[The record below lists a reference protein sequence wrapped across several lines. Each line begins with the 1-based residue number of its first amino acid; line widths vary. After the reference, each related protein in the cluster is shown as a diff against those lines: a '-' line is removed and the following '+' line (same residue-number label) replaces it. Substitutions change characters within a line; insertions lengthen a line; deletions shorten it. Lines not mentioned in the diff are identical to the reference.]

1 MFSLTSIRTQLTKV
15 LQLQE
20 SPHRIALAFA
30 VGVFIAFSPTYG
42 LHTLS
47 SVFLAWAIRLNY
59 AAIILGNFVNN
70 PWTTIPI
77 LGATMWTG
85 CFILGIPDTP
95 TFSWG
100 NLSPETIMKVAM
112 PYVLPFTLGACTLGL
127 LCSLLAY
134 PLALFMITRYKKQRY
149 ISNDSTSCSKKP
161 A

>member
-1 MFSLTSIRTQLTKV
+1 MISLLSIRTQLTEV
-15 LQLQE
+15 LNLQE

-30 VGVFIAFSPTYG
+30 IGVFIAFSPTYG

-47 SVFLAWAIRLNY
+47 AVFLAWAFRLNY
-59 AAIILGNFVNN
+59 TIILLGNFVNN
-70 PWTTIPI
+70 PWTIIPI

-85 CFILGIPDTP
+85 FFILGIPGTP

-100 NLSPETIMKVAM
+100 NLSTEIIIKVAM
-112 PYVLPFTLGACTLGL
+112 PYILPFALGACTLGL

-134 PLALFMITRYKKQRY
+134 PLALLMIIQYKKQRH
-149 ISNDSTSCSKKP
+149 ISKNPTSCSKKP

>member
-30 VGVFIAFSPTYG
+30 IGVFIAFSPTYG
-42 LHTLS
+42 LHILS
-47 SVFLAWAIRLNY
+47 SVFLDWAPRRNY
-59 AAIILGNFVNN
+59 AAILLGNFVNN

-100 NLSPETIMKVAM
+100 NLSTEAIIKVAM

-134 PLALFMITRYKKQRY
+134 PLALFMITRYKKQRH